1 MTPYQKYQLQ
11 WMIDHDKSL
20 DDLIHE
26 LHEYEQECEEKE
38 PLPSLYHLWIQ
49 DSGFNGELFVSES
62 EYKDYEGA
70 NTEDEEIQN
79 AFKEFLLK
87 EYPSTIIDYYW
98 DQNEQLSSDDLEK
111 ILELAQTYKMTFID
125 SANEYLLSANEPFQT
140 YEYESEIID
149 ENIRKFYDTHLEFPR
164 ENAEDLM
171 LDSIFY
177 NTISFNCNIEQL
189 LRNSYPSDLT
199 LYFESDGDIHDNFVS
214 QVSDDYTT
222 KEVHTNYRFNEGY
235 PWYSEHDDTINNIIL
250 EEDDPNMDIT
260 GVYLTH
266 LNGDHDIDG
275 LTNHRTLQFSE
286 EPVHLY
292 CWGVSD
298 NATQAKKYIDECIEA
313 YQQGL
318 DYEGDGD
325 FFQGKQ
331 LVQFMQAIEEENREY
346 GFVLLLTPIV
356 NEHNHEWGGWRWHK
370 WGEYLGHHQIEHE
383 YLNDEDGVDFVFVW
397 KLVAVVKDEGMN

>member
-1 MTPYQKYQLQ
+1 
-11 WMIDHDKSL
+11 
-20 DDLIHE
+20 
-26 LHEYEQECEEKE
+26 
-38 PLPSLYHLWIQ
+38 
-49 DSGFNGELFVSES
+49 
-62 EYKDYEGA
+62 
-70 NTEDEEIQN
+70 
-79 AFKEFLLK
+79 
-87 EYPSTIIDYYW
+87 
-98 DQNEQLSSDDLEK
+98 
-111 ILELAQTYKMTFID
+111 
-125 SANEYLLSANEPFQT
+125 
-140 YEYESEIID
+140 
-149 ENIRKFYDTHLEFPR
+149 
-164 ENAEDLM
+164 
-171 LDSIFY
+171 
-177 NTISFNCNIEQL
+177 
-189 LRNSYPSDLT
+189 
-199 LYFESDGDIHDNFVS
+199 
-214 QVSDDYTT
+214 
-222 KEVHTNYRFNEGY
+222 
-235 PWYSEHDDTINNIIL
+235 
-250 EEDDPNMDIT
+250 MDIT
-260 GVYLTH
+260 GIYLTH
-266 LNGDHDIDG
+266 LNGDHDIDE